1 MTQNFLMPTYAR
13 QPVAFTQG
21 SGVWLFDADGRQ
33 YLDAISGIGVC
44 NLGHAH
50 PAVTRALCEQAG
62 KLVHTSNL
70 YRIPAQEALAELLC
84 DIAGMQKVFFCNSG
98 AEANEAAIKLAR
110 LYGHQAGLQN
120 PQIIVMESAF
130 HGRTLAA
137 LSATGNRRAQ
147 SGFDPLVAGFL
158 RVPWNDLDA
167 IEKLAAQHNDIAA
180 ILVEPVQGEGG
191 VRFPD
196 DNFLQSLRTL
206 CNNHQWLL
214 MLDEVQ
220 SGNGR
225 TGHYFACQ
233 RTQVAADVITTAKG
247 LGNGFPIGACL
258 AGGPAA
264 EVFGPG
270 THGSTFGGNPL
281 GCEVGLAVVRQITR
295 PGFLHAVG
303 QKGEQLVTLLSEKL
317 EQHPMVQNIRGRGL
331 MCGISLDRDCAAL
344 VDIARAEGLLLNVTA
359 GNVIR
364 LLPPLI
370 ISTDEMRTLV
380 HRLTLAID
388 TFTAQQEVP

>member
-13 QPVAFTQG
+13 QPIAFSKG
-21 SGVWLFDADGRQ
+21 AGVWLTDLDGKQ

-62 KLVHTSNL
+62 QLLHTSNL
-70 YRIPAQEALAELLC
+70 YHIPSQEALAELLC
-84 DIAGMQKVFFCNSG
+84 HIADMQKVFFCNSG

-110 LYGHQAGLQN
+110 LYGHQAGMDS
-120 PQIIVMESAF
+120 PRIIVMESAF
-130 HGRTLAA
+130 HGRTLAT

-147 SGFDPLVAGFL
+147 AGFDPLVSGFL

-167 IEKLAAQHNDIAA
+167 IEELATQHHDIAA
-180 ILVEPVQGEGG
+180 VLVEPVQGEGG
-191 VRFPD
+191 VRFPH
-196 DNFLQSLRTL
+196 DNFLTSLRTL
-206 CNNHQWLL
+206 CDKQKWLL

-233 RTQVAADVITTAKG
+233 SSAVRPDVITTAKG

-258 AGGPAA
+258 ARGAA
-264 EVFGPG
+264 AHVFGPG
-270 THGSTFGGNPL
+270 NHGSTFGGNPL
-281 GCEVGLAVVRQITR
+281 GCAVALAVVREIAR
-295 PGFLHAVG
+295 PDFLQAVRE
-303 QKGEQLVTLLSEKL
+303 KGDQLMALLSEKL
-317 EQHPMVQNIRGRGL
+317 EQHPRVQSIRGRGL
-331 MCGISLDRDCAAL
+331 MCGIVLDCDCADL
-344 VDIARAEGLLLNVTA
+344 VPIAREEGLLVNVTA

-364 LLPPLI
+364 LLPPLM
-370 ISTDEMRTLV
+370 ISHDEIQTLT

-388 TFTAQQEVP
+388 TFTAQQEAL